1 MTIDQPTVLVTGA
14 NGFIGQHLSPLLQR
28 DGWTV
33 RRAARRALGNDSDV
47 VISSI
52 GPETDWQLALSGVD
66 AVVHLAARVHHPK
79 EEHSYDVYRDLNVE
93 GTLRL
98 ARCAVAAGVRQ
109 FIFVSTILVYGRS
122 NDGRP
127 PFSEEDVLTP
137 HGLYGRSKAEAEAG
151 LKSLAQESQM
161 SVTIV
166 RPPMVYGSGAKGN
179 FASLVKAVEM
189 GVPLPF
195 ASIRNQRAFVSVQ
208 NLASFFSWRLSN
220 PAGKFEP
227 FLVADEEQVSTP
239 EFVKRIAR
247 AAGRRAL
254 LFAAPPPMLNF
265 LLKISGRPEARDSL
279 LGSLELDTSKAAS
292 IGWKPQ
298 FTLDEGLRLAFSGSD
313 T

>member
-1 MTIDQPTVLVTGA
+1 
-14 NGFIGQHLSPLLQR
+14 
-28 DGWTV
+28 
-33 RRAARRALGNDSDV
+33 
-47 VISSI
+47 
-52 GPETDWQLALSGVD
+52 
-66 AVVHLAARVHHPK
+66 
-79 EEHSYDVYRDLNVE
+79 
-93 GTLRL
+93 
-98 ARCAVAAGVRQ
+98 
-109 FIFVSTILVYGRS
+109 
-122 NDGRP
+122 
-127 PFSEEDVLTP
+127 
-137 HGLYGRSKAEAEAG
+137 
-151 LKSLAQESQM
+151 M

-195 ASIRNQRAFVSVQ
+195 ASIRNRRAFVSVQ

-220 PAGKFEP
+220 PTGKFEP

-239 EFVKRIAR
+239 EFIERIAR

-254 LFAAPPPMLNF
+254 LFAAPAPMLNF
-265 LLKISGRPEARDSL
+265 LLKVSGRPEARDSL

-298 FTLDEGLRLAFSGSD
+298 FTLDEGLRLAFSGPD